1 MGDIITKIIELII
14 KILLAAVPIALTS
27 FVFPWLTAHTTVQQ
41 QAHITRIIDLLVQ
54 TAEQMYG
61 PGTGPQKLEAVQ
73 KWLAERG
80 INVDVKDIEAA
91 VLRLHAAGLDWIT
104 AHAMESSLNLSDR
117 LPAPA
122 LAAKNAAETAQA
134 STASMSRNV

>member
-1 MGDIITKIIELII
+1 MSNVLTTIIEIVI
-14 KILLAAVPIALTS
+14 KILLAAVPIALTNY
-27 FVFPWLTAHTTVQQ
+27 VFPWLKANTTAQQ
-41 QAHITRIIDLLVQ
+41 QAQITRVIDLLVQ
-54 TAEQMYG
+54 TAEQLYG

-73 KWLAERG
+73 RWLAERG

-122 LAAKNAAETAQA
+122 IAAQKIAQ
-134 STASMSRNV
+134 STQKGTI